1 LGSPRIAAR
10 KLLKPLL
17 QTGRIELMDSED
29 ADAALCAPGLAD
41 KPMPAAV
48 PGVGQRGIE
57 YLHQLAVARRKHQTM
72 LNRRK
77 PCKIFGVY
85 QL

>member
-1 LGSPRIAAR
+1 
-10 KLLKPLL
+10 
-17 QTGRIELMDSED
+17 MDSKD

-41 KPMPAAV
+41 QPVPAA
-48 PGVGQRGIE
+48 PGGIGQRGIE
-57 YLHQLAVARRKHQTM
+57 NLHQLVIARGKHQTM

-77 PCKIFGVY
+77 PRKIYGVY